1 VSTSSRPSA
10 SDLPLDSPTQ
20 DTQFLPTLAAES
32 RAEPGSMGTLTP
44 LLLAATTRQAIIV
57 GLAGI
62 LGAVFI
68 LFWVH
73 RYLSVQTA
81 LRQAEGSVLA
91 TTQAIA
97 EPALELLTPIGAD
110 AVADGARHSAALTQL
125 QSMVSS
131 AIVKRIQLYDAG
143 GRVIVSI
150 GADATASGAAP
161 SPLPAQPVTL
171 SHLQDRFGSMG
182 DAAIAANQALAQM
195 PMHLPGET
203 TTGGLLE
210 VTTDISPLL
219 PSLSRAHFLVS
230 GGVGVILLAVYGAFL
245 VGMRQIGAQVRR
257 QNEELQ
263 RSAELLPA
271 LFRRS
276 MHAEEVTRQR
286 IVAELEH
293 KVAQTLDSVKTGLED
308 AAAAVRRGDAG
319 ASAKLDAAVPPLQQ
333 MIAGV
338 RDVAAALHRPGDVQ
352 VGLREAVE
360 AMLGEMRSR
369 RPDIDVSL
377 RVELTGSNVS
387 DALQPVIRR
396 AIESA
401 LAGAIANGFLTRL
414 RILVGIEG
422 GDLIFRLRDDATSDK
437 LDAPDNPYARLHEHV
452 LLSGGRIGFRANS
465 WGGIVIRAAWRHA

>member
-1 VSTSSRPSA
+1 MSKRPKSSA

-20 DTQFLPTLAAES
+20 DTQFLPTLAAEG
-32 RAEPGSMGTLTP
+32 RAEAALPGALSP
-44 LLLAATTRQAIIV
+44 LLLAATTRQAMII
-57 GLAGI
+57 GFAGI

-91 TTQAIA
+91 TAQAIA

-110 AVADGARHSAALTQL
+110 TVADGARHTAALAQL
-125 QSMVSS
+125 QSLLSS
-131 AIVKRIQLYDAG
+131 AVVQRIRLYDAG
-143 GRVIVSI
+143 GRVVVSI
-150 GADATASGAAP
+150 GGDAAATPAVIPARTA
-161 SPLPAQPVTL
+161 TR

-182 DAAIAANQALAQM
+182 DTDIPANQAVAQV
-195 PMHLPGET
+195 PMVLPGEMAA
-203 TTGGLLE
+203 GGLLE
-210 VTTDISPLL
+210 VTTDIAHLQ

-245 VGMRQIGAQVRR
+245 VGMRQIGAQVR
-257 QNEELQ
+257 QQKAELQ

-276 MHAEEVTRQR
+276 MHAEEIARQR

-293 KVAQTLDSVKTGLED
+293 KVAQTLDTVKTGLVD

-338 RDVAAALHRPGDVQ
+338 RDVAAALHRPGDVRL
-352 VGLREAVE
+352 GLREAVE
-360 AMLGEMRSR
+360 EMLGEMRSR

-377 RVELTGSNVS
+377 RVELAGANVS

-414 RILVGIEG
+414 RILVGLEG
-422 GDLIFRLRDDATSDK
+422 DDLIFRLRDDATADN
-437 LDAPDNPYARLHEHV
+437 LDAADNPYARLHEHV

-465 WGGIVIRAAWRHA
+465 WGGIVIRAAWRHG